1 MYHIV
6 NISQTSEEC
15 FSSSNLIEIYC
26 NEVWWHNSNMTK
38 RCQSE
43 QKNHPQ
49 KNSVHWTCTLDFV
62 VIKSLVCKRVF
73 HLSFEAGSTMR
84 IVLEKKK
91 TCMPLLTL

>member
-1 MYHIV
+1 
-6 NISQTSEEC
+6 
-15 FSSSNLIEIYC
+15 
-26 NEVWWHNSNMTK
+26 MTK

-73 HLSFEAGSTMR
+73 HLSFEAGSMMR

-91 TCMPLLTL
+91 TCMPLLTLPMSDQERISPYNINTTSSRQVMRIKNNSK

>member
-26 NEVWWHNSNMTK
+26 NGAWWHNSNMTK

-49 KNSVHWTCTLDFV
+49 KNSVHWTCTLNMYTWLCCD
-62 VIKSLVCKRVF
+62 LVF
-73 HLSFEAGSTMR
+73 GL
-84 IVLEKKK
+84 
-91 TCMPLLTL
+91 